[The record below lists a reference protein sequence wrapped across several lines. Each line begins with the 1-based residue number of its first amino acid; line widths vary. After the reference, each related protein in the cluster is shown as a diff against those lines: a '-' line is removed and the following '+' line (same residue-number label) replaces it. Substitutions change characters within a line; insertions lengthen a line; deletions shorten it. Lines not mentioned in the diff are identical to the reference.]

1 MALHLELF
9 SGDPV
14 QRSSRSN
21 CLGESLFTMAHTN
34 GDIPDVPVDANGKG
48 LSSWTGSAP
57 LDLGLTSH
65 QKYERLESS
74 TTTTNKDGGGLNRY
88 ALGCALLAS
97 LNSILLGYD
106 TGIMSGALLFIKDD
120 LGISEWQEELLVGSL
135 SIVSLLGSASA
146 GRIADAFGRKW
157 TMIIAQLFFLAGAL
171 ILGIAPNF
179 SVLMVGRFLAGIGVG
194 FALMVAPVYTAELSP
209 ASSRGS
215 LVSLPEIFINF
226 GILLGYI
233 FSYILSG
240 LPLHL
245 GWRFMLGFGAA
256 PSIFL
261 ILSVMVM
268 PESPR
273 WLVMQKRFD
282 EAEVVLLR
290 TSGSKAEADLRLAEI
305 IAASGLTPPHSDD
318 SRKSTWPGQGIVEEV
333 GRPEEKSDGQ
343 GVWLEL
349 LCPTPPVRR
358 MLILALGIQFFQQST
373 GIDAT
378 VYYSPAVL
386 NKSGITSKSGS
397 IAATVAIGFCKTLFI
412 LVATIWLDLAGR
424 RPLLLTSISGMT
436 VSLSALAIGFKVL
449 GVTKA
454 SDDVLPNGVA
464 ESPLGPPQAS
474 GFAPVLAV
482 LGLCSYVAFFSVGM
496 GPINWVLTSEVF
508 SSRLR
513 AQAMGLGIL
522 VNRLASGVVSLSFL
536 SLVDSISLSGTFG
549 LFAFMG
555 FLGIIFIYC
564 LVPETKG
571 KTLEEIAKLFDTKAA
586 PPPMFLELGSIYGI
600 EEGEE
605 VVDSEAPFPR
615 EYDEGEEVTL
625 IAHDPSTP
633 DSLAHQKEL
642 VPKGEE

>member
-1 MALHLELF
+1 
-9 SGDPV
+9 
-14 QRSSRSN
+14 
-21 CLGESLFTMAHTN
+21 MAHTN
-34 GDIPDVPVDANGKG
+34 GDIPDVANGNG
-48 LSSWTGSAP
+48 HSSWAGSAP
-57 LDLGLTSH
+57 LDLGLASH

-74 TTTTNKDGGGLNRY
+74 TTTTTKGGRPGLNRY

-97 LNSILLGYD
+97 FNSILLGYD

-157 TMIIAQLFFLAGAL
+157 TMIIAQLFFLVGAL
-171 ILGIAPNF
+171 ILGVAPNF

-194 FALMVAPVYTAELSP
+194 FALMVAPVYTAEVSP

-215 LVSLPEIFINF
+215 LVSLPEIFINV

-233 FSYILSG
+233 CSYALSG
-240 LPLHL
+240 LPLNL

-261 ILSVMVM
+261 IMAVMIM

-273 WLVMQKRFD
+273 WLVMQKRFE
-282 EAEVVLLR
+282 EAEVVLIR
-290 TSGSKAEADLRLAEI
+290 TSGDKAEADLRLAEI
-305 IAASGLTPPHSDD
+305 IAAAGLTPPAEEN
-318 SRKSTWPGQGIVEEV
+318 RKSTWPGQGIVEEISQPQ
-333 GRPEEKSDGQ
+333 GKRDGQ

-397 IAATVAIGFCKTLFI
+397 IAATVGIGFCKTLFI
-412 LVATIWLDLAGR
+412 LVATIWLDRVGR

-436 VSLSALAIGFKVL
+436 VSLGVLAIGFQVL

-464 ESPLGPPQAS
+464 DSPLSSPQAS

-482 LGLCSYVAFFSVGM
+482 LALCSYVAFFSVGM

-522 VNRLASGVVSLSFL
+522 VNRLASGIVSLSFL
-536 SLVDSISLSGTFG
+536 SLVDAITLSGTYG
-549 LFAFMG
+549 LFASMG
-555 FLGIIFIYC
+555 LLGTIFIYF

-571 KTLEEIAKLFDTKAA
+571 KTLEEIAKLFDSKED
-586 PPPMFLELGSIYGI
+586 PPPAFLELGAIYGI

-605 VVDSEAPFPR
+605 VVDSEVGFPH
-615 EYDEGEEVTL
+615 EYSYEGEEATL
-625 IAHDPSTP
+625 IAHEPIGTSIE
-633 DSLAHQKEL
+633 DSLAQKEL
-642 VPKGEE
+642 SSRGEE